1 VYLSLDINLVSGD
14 EVVWPSSFPTSHD
27 DGGRGCCSAV
37 LRNDYYC
44 DVASGRGQEVVVVV
58 GACWYCSPAA
68 EAVESVVVELI
79 LDINPSELQGDVSEV
94 DRERGRCHYM
104 QKNQSVLD
112 IRRKD

>member
-1 VYLSLDINLVSGD
+1 
-14 EVVWPSSFPTSHD
+14 
-27 DGGRGCCSAV
+27 
-37 LRNDYYC
+37 
-44 DVASGRGQEVVVVV
+44 VVVV

-68 EAVESVVVELI
+68 EAAESVVVELI

-94 DRERGRCHYM
+94 DRERGRYRYM